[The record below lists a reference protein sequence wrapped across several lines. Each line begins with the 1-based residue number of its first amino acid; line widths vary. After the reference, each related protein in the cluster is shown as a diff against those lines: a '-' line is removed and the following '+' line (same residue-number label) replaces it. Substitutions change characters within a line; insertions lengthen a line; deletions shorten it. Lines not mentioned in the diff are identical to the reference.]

1 MGKKFCPS
9 YKCFSRYVF
18 LFEELWHTNIMNIIE
33 KIEMQNIKA
42 LCFFIFCLNKII
54 AFMAGGKICL

>member
-1 MGKKFCPS
+1 MEKKFCLS

-18 LFEELWHTNIMNIIE
+18 LFEDLWHTNIMNIIE

-42 LCFFIFCLNKII
+42 LYFLFCLNKKI